1 MFEVLILSFAFV
13 FGIAARHLNLPP
25 LVGFLAAGFALNAFG
40 PSVGLPDE
48 AGPLLEHLAHLG
60 VLLLL
65 FTIGLKLN
73 IRSLAE
79 PVVLGSALLH
89 LALTALIFTVGFL
102 VLLTLPLE
110 TALLLAIALSFSST
124 VLAAKVLE
132 SKRELRAL
140 HGRIAIGI
148 LIIQDLAALAVL
160 SIYSG
165 QSPSPW
171 ALLVFLLP
179 LLRPVLYWLMS
190 VAQHDEML
198 VLTGAVLAIA
208 VGGMGFEMVGL
219 SSEVGA
225 LVMGLL
231 LAHHPRA
238 QELSKALWGLKEV
251 LLISFFLQIGMA
263 GLPDTQALLFALA
276 LAVALPLKGLLFF
289 ALLIAFRLRARNA
302 FLGSLS
308 LTAYSEFGLIVASSI
323 LEAWLVPLAIAV
335 ALSFVMAAP
344 LNRLAHSLFDRWER
358 HLTRFERGS
367 RHPDEQPVNLGAAT
381 VLVLGMGRTGSAAYD
396 FFHDKGLEVAGI
408 DSDPNKTDSQRR
420 VFYGDIED
428 VGFWHHLDLNGLTA
442 VTLATPE
449 MESKLIASRELR
461 KAGFTGQLIAGIH
474 YQDEAEPLRDA
485 GVDQTYLLMTGAGIG
500 IAEKTWEKL
509 HGDASR

>member
-13 FGIAARHLNLPP
+13 FGIAARQVNLPP

-40 PSVGLPDE
+40 PSIGLPDD

-79 PVVLGSALLH
+79 PVVLGSALIH
-89 LALTALIFTVGFL
+89 LVITCLVFTFGFS
-102 VLLTLPLE
+102 VLFSLPLD

-160 SIYSG
+160 SMYSG
-165 QSPSPW
+165 QSPSLW

-179 LLRPVLYWLMS
+179 LLRPLLYWLMS
-190 VAQHDEML
+190 IAQHDELL
-198 VLTGAVLAIA
+198 VLMGAVLAIA
-208 VGGMGFEMVGL
+208 VGGMGFEAVGL

-231 LAHHPRA
+231 LANHPRA

-263 GLPDTQALLFALA
+263 GLPDANALLFAVA
-276 LAVALPLKGLLFF
+276 LAIVLPLKGVLFF

-323 LEAWLVPLAIAV
+323 LEEWLVPLAIAV
-335 ALSFVMAAP
+335 ALSFVIAAP
-344 LNRLAHSLFDRWER
+344 FNRLAHSLFDRWEK
-358 HLTRFERGS
+358 HLTRFERHA
-367 RHPDEQPVNLGAAT
+367 RHPDEQPVNLGTAT

-396 FFHDKGLEVAGI
+396 FFRNKGLEVVGI
-408 DSDPNKTDSQRR
+408 DSDPNKSDNQRH
-420 VFYGDIED
+420 VYYGDIED
-428 VGFWHHLDLNGLTA
+428 VGFWHQLDIRGLSA

-449 MESKLIASRELR
+449 LESKLIASRELR

-474 YQDEAEPLRDA
+474 FQDEAEPLHSA

-509 HGDASR
+509 QEASQ